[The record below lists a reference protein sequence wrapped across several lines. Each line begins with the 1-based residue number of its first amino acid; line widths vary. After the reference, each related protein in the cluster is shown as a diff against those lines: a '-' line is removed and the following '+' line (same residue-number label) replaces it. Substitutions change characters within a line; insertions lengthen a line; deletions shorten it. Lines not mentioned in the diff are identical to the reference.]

1 LATLQNWGLG
11 EKKHLRMIATLA
23 ASQNWGKQKIKPYK
37 TLKPQNP
44 TAAGAA
50 ELTRV

>member
-1 LATLQNWGLG
+1 
-11 EKKHLRMIATLA
+11 MIATLA
-23 ASQNWGKQKIKPYK
+23 ASQNWGKQKIKPSNPK